1 MSMSYQNLSEEINR
15 LVDKTNEWSS
25 TIVIPQGDL
34 RIDISSAAMGDSS
47 ATPAEATNQP
57 VVFPKG
63 KGLSFYRFDPDIYGE
78 FSWPQIFKMF
88 TKNGCVSGCNLVTRN
103 SCTVPNSTRKATH
116 YLWCTHGLV
125 VKNHGASIIN
135 EGDVGACNVVKE
147 RVKRVKT
154 PGAIK
159 GEHDFVLYKLYYSK
173 LYYTYYPNCV
183 TPTSIISIRMFVR

>member
-1 MSMSYQNLSEEINR
+1 MSYQNLSEEINR

-78 FSWPQIFKMF
+78 FSWLQIFKMF
-88 TKNGCVSGCNLVTRN
+88 TKCVYLLNQIYDDRKKQCCVMNG
-103 SCTVPNSTRKATH
+103 
-116 YLWCTHGLV
+116 
-125 VKNHGASIIN
+125 
-135 EGDVGACNVVKE
+135 
-147 RVKRVKT
+147 
-154 PGAIK
+154 PGQWIVWNFDYEK
-159 GEHDFVLYKLYYSK
+159 
-173 LYYTYYPNCV
+173 
-183 TPTSIISIRMFVR
+183 